1 MKHNLTELIESLT
14 RLRDAKILPPDA
26 PVVAWLTTENPQ
38 PLHRMTV
45 AGVGAGYCQTA
56 KSVCATIKIAAEK

>member
-26 PVVAWLTTENPQ
+26 PVVAWLTTGNPE
-38 PLHRMTV
+38 PLMRLDV
-45 AGVGAGYCQTA
+45 SGVGAGFDNGAKQT
-56 KSVCATIKIAAEK
+56 CATIKLSAK